1 MSQLIELTHKLK
13 EIFQINR
20 ADLDFGIYRI
30 LNTRSQEIEKYLS
43 QTLPQKV
50 KQALGD
56 NQSEQIAGWQ
66 AELEQAK
73 KQAQELGIDPNQS
86 PKVQELQ
93 SKIEQAKKG
102 SADHETA
109 VYRHLLTFFSRYY
122 EEGDFIS
129 QRRYKGDTYAVPYS
143 GEEVLLHWANKDQYY
158 TKSGENFSNYRFSL
172 DDGRT
177 VFFRL
182 NSADIAKDNRK
193 DNDTKRLF
201 TLATAQTIEREN
213 EDGEL
218 EMIDINPITQ
228 SEDGK
233 TLTILFDYKPFE
245 KSAKQE
251 KILEQDLATLQAH
264 DLLQTKWIALAERC
278 PTEKNPNRTLLEKH
292 LSDYTQKNSADYF
305 IHKDLGGFL
314 RRELDFYIKNEVM
327 NLDDVQNISHF
338 APLEANLR
346 LIQTLRSIALELI
359 AFLAQLENFQKKLWL
374 KKKFVAGHHYLITL
388 SHILQLE
395 QAGRFIEEIANNVKQ
410 LAQWQSLFNL
420 PSADAQAFL
429 NAQKANNAG
438 GGGKPCLNSNS
449 YNDLQ
454 HLVVDTSLFSATF
467 QSTLISELSR
477 SLGDFDSHING
488 TLIHSDNFQALN
500 LLQARYREQVK
511 CIYID
516 PPYNTG
522 GDGFI
527 YKDGYQS
534 SSWGTLIHSRLTLA
548 KPLLNQAGVIFQSID
563 DNEQANL
570 KLLSDNVFGRENFI
584 SLLTVENNPK
594 GRKNSKFISVCND
607 YCLIYVLDNSKSYF
621 VENIPKDI
629 KDLTQDEHGN
639 YVHNSGKRV
648 LVGENKFNNLVQNL
662 NSDKH
667 YTVYYHEKSQ
677 NLILKKETQLSEVDE
692 SLISQGY
699 LRYISHLGNSF
710 VENTYTDR
718 KILGLF
724 ENKALE
730 FKDNKIYE
738 KNFSTTI
745 RLKSILSNKKYSGVI
760 QNVKSTIELDF
771 KTTSAGTLLKN
782 LFHKDDVFNA
792 PKNITFIQTL
802 VTLIDDRNQTI
813 LDYFAGSGTTAHA
826 VINLNREDK
835 GNRQYILVEQGEYF
849 DTVLKP
855 RVQKVIYSKAW
866 KDGKPVVEGKAEN
879 LQGVPQIVKVLKLES
894 YEDTLNNL
902 ELRHSGLFDNL
913 SDDVQQDYLLH
924 YMLNLES
931 RGSLLNVS
939 HFEKPF
945 DYGLNISTTSAGAYE
960 WQKVDLVETFN
971 YLIGA
976 KVINVDDKRA
986 EQGFVAIECRLPNQS
1001 ADEKTLI
1008 FWRDCERI
1016 DYDGLQAQFDR
1027 LGINPADS
1035 EYSQVYVNGDHTL
1048 ETVWDGE
1055 QSGSLKIISIED
1067 AFLSLMFEGDA

>member
-50 KQALGD
+50 KQALGN

-66 AELEQAK
+66 TELEQAK

-129 QRRYKGDTYAVPYS
+129 QRRYKGDTYAVPYA

-193 DNDTKRLF
+193 DNDAKRLF

-218 EMIDINPITQ
+218 EIIDINPITQ
-228 SEDGK
+228 SEDGN

-395 QAGRFIEEIANNVKQ
+395 QAGKFIEEIANNSKQ

-438 GGGKPCLNSNS
+438 GGGKTPLNSNS
-449 YNDLQ
+449 YDDLQ

-467 QSTLISELSR
+467 QSALISALSS

-534 SSWGTLIHSRLTLA
+534 SSWGTLIHNRLTLA

-563 DNEQANL
+563 DNEHTRL
-570 KLLSDNVFGRENFI
+570 KLISDEILGEGNFLADMI
-584 SLLTVENNPK
+584 VLTGANQSGEGVKIQVNNE
-594 GRKNSKFISVCND
+594 
-607 YCLIYVLDNSKSYF
+607 YCLVHSINKDTSKIYHIDAVNETLRNLNDAPTGLQTRPDMGYTIYF
-621 VENIPKDI
+621 HPITKDI
-629 KDLTQDEHGN
+629 IPLMDYDKSLIHLNDEGLVYTDDVDLIKKG
-639 YVHNSGKRV
+639 YVPIRAGKRS
-648 LVGENKFNNLVQNL
+648 NLL
-662 NSDKH
+662 H
-667 YTVYYHEKSQ
+667 RWRW
-677 NLILKKETQLSEVDE
+677 
-692 SLISQGY
+692 GF
-699 LRYISHLGNSF
+699 NSF
-710 VENTYTDR
+710 KERMDEIVIKE
-718 KILGLF
+718 
-724 ENKALE
+724 
-730 FKDNKIYE
+730 
-738 KNFSTTI
+738 
-745 RLKSILSNKKYSGVI
+745 SNGKYGV
-760 QNVKSTIELDF
+760 F
-771 KTTSAGTLLKN
+771 
-782 LFHKDDVFNA
+782 
-792 PKNITFIQTL
+792 
-802 VTLIDDRNQTI
+802 
-813 LDYFAGSGTTAHA
+813 
-826 VINLNREDK
+826 
-835 GNRQYILVEQGEYF
+835 
-849 DTVLKP
+849 
-855 RVQKVIYSKAW
+855 
-866 KDGKPVVEGKAEN
+866 
-879 LQGVPQIVKVLKLES
+879 
-894 YEDTLNNL
+894 
-902 ELRHSGLFDNL
+902 
-913 SDDVQQDYLLH
+913 
-924 YMLNLES
+924 
-931 RGSLLNVS
+931 
-939 HFEKPF
+939 
-945 DYGLNISTTSAGAYE
+945 
-960 WQKVDLVETFN
+960 
-971 YLIGA
+971 
-976 KVINVDDKRA
+976 
-986 EQGFVAIECRLPNQS
+986 
-1001 ADEKTLI
+1001 
-1008 FWRDCERI
+1008 
-1016 DYDGLQAQFDR
+1016 
-1027 LGINPADS
+1027 
-1035 EYSQVYVNGDHTL
+1035 
-1048 ETVWDGE
+1048 
-1055 QSGSLKIISIED
+1055 
-1067 AFLSLMFEGDA
+1067 